1 MPLSLNRVVDVYKLI
16 GESLDPGSSVL
27 IRVTLLNFADV
38 VHQKEVVEGVSA
50 AKSKN
55 TATYLSII
63 RRVSNSYH

>member
-27 IRVTLLNFADV
+27 PRVTLLNFADIV
-38 VHQKEVVEGVSA
+38 QKEVVEGVSA

-55 TATYLSII
+55 TATYLLSLIHI
-63 RRVSNSYH
+63 

>member
-27 IRVTLLNFADV
+27 PRVTLLNFADIV
-38 VHQKEVVEGVSA
+38 QKEVVEGVSA

-55 TATYLSII
+55 TATYLSIF
-63 RRVSNSYH
+63 RRVSKSYH